1 MVAGTAGGGGSA
13 DAGDAV
19 EAVAPGSDVPV
30 GEVPAVQLLD
40 AAGHR
45 REDRTHS
52 PLVAHLSV
60 DDLRARY
67 RSMALVRRVDVEATA
82 LQRQGELALWA
93 SCSGQEAAQVGA
105 AAALSPQDHVFPS
118 YREHGL
124 AMGRGIDP
132 VALLQ
137 LYRGTTHGGWD
148 PAEHGFHLYTLVVGA
163 QVLHATGYAMGV
175 QRDGAVGTGDRARD
189 TAVLA
194 CFGDGAS
201 AQGEVSEAM
210 VWAGVFNAPVVFF
223 CQNNQWA
230 ISAPNARQM
239 RAPLPQRAE
248 GFGFPGV
255 RVDGNDVL
263 AVEAVVRA
271 ALDRARSGGG
281 PSLVEAWT
289 YRMAAHTTSD
299 DTSRY
304 RLGAEEAQWLAR
316 DPLTRLEAHLRSLGD
331 ADPFLAD
338 VAAEADALGERV
350 RAGVRALVDPDPT
363 SMFDHVYAEPHPLVE
378 EERAWL
384 DEWLSA
390 AGGPAPAPVHAVV
403 PSGVGEQR

>member
-1 MVAGTAGGGGSA
+1 MVAGTADVTASDIGS
-13 DAGDAV
+13 G
-19 EAVAPGSDVPV
+19 VPM
-30 GEVPAVQLLD
+30 VQLLTP
-40 AAGHR
+40 AGER
-45 REDRTHS
+45 LDDPTYG
-52 PLVAHLSV
+52 PLVAHLTD
-60 DDLRARY
+60 DDLRDRY
-67 RSMALVRRVDVEATA
+67 RQMSLVRRVDVEATA

-93 SCSGQEAAQVGA
+93 SCSGQEGAQVGA
-105 AAALSPQDHVFPS
+105 AAALAPHDHVFPS

-124 AMGRGIDP
+124 AMGRGLDP
-132 VALLQ
+132 VALMQ
-137 LYRGTTHGGWD
+137 LYRGTAHGGWD
-148 PAEHGFHLYTLVVGA
+148 PASNGFHLYTLVVGA

-175 QRDGAVGTGDRARD
+175 QRDGAVATGDPARD

-210 VWAGVFNAPVVFF
+210 VWAGVFDAPVVFF

-230 ISAPNARQM
+230 ISEPNARQM

-255 RVDGNDVL
+255 RVDGNDVI

-271 ALDRARSGGG
+271 ATQRARSGGG
-281 PSLVEAWT
+281 PMLVEAWT

-299 DTSRY
+299 DTTRY
-304 RLGAEEAQWLAR
+304 RLSEEEARWLAR
-316 DPLTRLEAHLRSLGD
+316 DPLTRLEAHLRAEGTGEG
-331 ADPFLAD
+331 FFEG
-338 VAAEADALGERV
+338 VRAEADTLGERV
-350 RAGVRALVDPDPT
+350 RRSVRELPDPDPT

-384 DEWLSA
+384 QGWVE
-390 AGGPAPAPVHAVV
+390 AGANAE
-403 PSGVGEQR
+403 EQR

>member
-1 MVAGTAGGGGSA
+1 MGPG
-13 DAGDAV
+13 AV
-19 EAVAPGSDVPV
+19 SSTEAPM
-30 GEVPAVQLLD
+30 VQLLTPRGERVTTGD
-40 AAGHR
+40 DDGAYAGR
-45 REDRTHS
+45 
-52 PLVAHLSV
+52 VAHLGI
-60 DDLRARY
+60 DDLRDRY
-67 RSMALVRRVDVEATA
+67 RRMALVRRVDVEATA

-105 AAALSPQDHVFPS
+105 AAALARQDHVFPS
-118 YREHGL
+118 YREHGI
-124 AMGRGIDP
+124 AIGRGLDP

-148 PAEHGFHLYTLVVGA
+148 PAESGFHLYTLVIGA
-163 QVLHATGYAMGV
+163 QTLHATGYAMGV
-175 QRDGAVGTGDRARD
+175 QRDGAVGTGDPGRD

-194 CFGDGAS
+194 CFGDGAT

-230 ISAPNARQM
+230 ISEPNERQM
-239 RAPLPQRAE
+239 RAPLAQRAA

-263 AVEAVVRA
+263 AVEAVVGA
-271 ALDRARSGGG
+271 AADRARSGEG
-281 PSLVEAWT
+281 PVLVEAWT

-304 RLGAEEAQWLAR
+304 RDRAEEQHWRER
-316 DPLTRLEAHLRSLGD
+316 DPLARLEAHLGAAADDGD
-331 ADPFLAD
+331 HAAFLAD
-338 VAAEADALGERV
+338 VTAEADALAERV
-350 RAGVRALVDPDPT
+350 RRGVRALADPEPT
-363 SMFDHVYAEPHPLVE
+363 SMFDHVYADPHPLVE

-384 DEWLSA
+384 SDWLA
-390 AGGPAPAPVHAVV
+390 AGEG
-403 PSGVGEQR
+403 R

>member
-1 MVAGTAGGGGSA
+1 MVPDGSTGTDGT
-13 DAGDAV
+13 
-19 EAVAPGSDVPV
+19 PM
-30 GEVPAVQLLD
+30 VQLLTPAGERPEVAPD
-40 AAGHR
+40 GPAAPYA
-45 REDRTHS
+45 
-52 PLVAHLSV
+52 PLVAHLGD
-60 DDLRARY
+60 DDLRDRH
-67 RSMALVRRVDVEATA
+67 RRMSLVRRFDVEATA

-105 AAALSPQDHVFPS
+105 AAALAAQDHVFPS
-118 YREHGL
+118 YREHGIAL
-124 AMGRGIDP
+124 GRGIDP

-137 LYRGTTHGGWD
+137 LYRGTSHGGWD
-148 PAEHGFHLYTLVVGA
+148 PAETGFHLYTLVIGA
-163 QVLHATGYAMGV
+163 QTLHATGYAMGV
-175 QRDGAVGTGDRARD
+175 QRDGAVGTGDPGRD

-210 VWAGVFNAPVVFF
+210 VWAGVFSAPVVFF

-230 ISAPNARQM
+230 ISEPNERQM
-239 RAPLPQRAE
+239 RAPLPRRAE

-271 ALDRARSGGG
+271 AGDRARAGEG
-281 PSLVEAWT
+281 PMLVEAWT

-299 DTSRY
+299 DTTRY
-304 RLGAEEAQWLAR
+304 RERGEEAHWRER
-316 DPLTRLEAHLRSLGD
+316 DPITRLEAHLRGASEGVD
-331 ADPFLAD
+331 AFLAD

-350 RAGVRALVDPDPT
+350 RRGVRALADPAPT
-363 SMFDHVYAEPHPLVE
+363 SMFDHVYADPHPLVE

-384 DEWLSA
+384 GEWVA
-390 AGGPAPAPVHAVV
+390 AGEG
-403 PSGVGEQR
+403 R

>member
-1 MVAGTAGGGGSA
+1 MGP
-13 DAGDAV
+13 
-19 EAVAPGSDVPV
+19 EAVGSTAAPM
-30 GEVPAVQLLD
+30 VQLLTP
-40 AAGHR
+40 AGER
-45 REDRTHS
+45 VTSGDDGGYAERVE
-52 PLVAHLSV
+52 HLGL
-60 DDLRARY
+60 DDLRDRY
-67 RSMALVRRVDVEATA
+67 RRMALVRRVDVEATA

-105 AAALSPQDHVFPS
+105 AAALARQDHVFPS
-118 YREHGL
+118 YREHGI
-124 AMGRGIDP
+124 AIGRGLDP

-148 PAEHGFHLYTLVVGA
+148 PAASGFHLYTLVIGA
-163 QVLHATGYAMGV
+163 QTLHATGYAMGV
-175 QRDGAVGTGDRARD
+175 QRDGAVGTGDPARD

-194 CFGDGAS
+194 CFGDGAT

-230 ISAPNARQM
+230 ISEPNERQM
-239 RAPLPQRAE
+239 RAPLARRAE

-263 AVEAVVRA
+263 AVEAVVGA
-271 ALDRARSGGG
+271 AADRARAGEG
-281 PSLVEAWT
+281 PMLVEAWT

-304 RLGAEEAQWLAR
+304 RDRGEEQHWRER
-316 DPLTRLEAHLRSLGD
+316 DPLDRLEAHLRATGD
-331 ADPFLAD
+331 DDDHAAFLAD
-338 VAAEADALGERV
+338 VTAEADAVAERV
-350 RAGVRALVDPDPT
+350 RRGVRALPDPEPT
-363 SMFDHVYAEPHPLVE
+363 SMFDHVYADPHPLVE

-384 DEWLSA
+384 ADWVA
-390 AGGPAPAPVHAVV
+390 AG
-403 PSGVGEQR
+403 EER

>member
-1 MVAGTAGGGGSA
+1 MVPDDTGTSQGTPAGGT
-13 DAGDAV
+13 
-19 EAVAPGSDVPV
+19 PM
-30 GEVPAVQLLD
+30 VQLLSPAGERVDD
-40 AAGHR
+40 ATYA
-45 REDRTHS
+45 
-52 PLVAHLSV
+52 PLVAHLGP
-60 DDLRARY
+60 DDLRDRY
-67 RSMALVRRVDVEATA
+67 RRMTLVRRVDVEATA

-105 AAALSPQDHVFPS
+105 AAALARQDHVFPS
-118 YREHGL
+118 YREHGI
-124 AMGRGIDP
+124 AIGRGLDP

-148 PAEHGFHLYTLVVGA
+148 PADTGFHLYTLVIGA
-163 QVLHATGYAMGV
+163 QTLHATGYAMGV
-175 QRDGAVGTGDRARD
+175 QRDGAVGTGDPARD

-230 ISAPNARQM
+230 ISEPNERQM

-271 ALDRARSGGG
+271 AADRARSGEG
-281 PSLVEAWT
+281 PMLVEAWT

-299 DTSRY
+299 DTTRY
-304 RLGAEEAQWLAR
+304 RDRAEEQYWRER
-316 DPLTRLEAHLRSLGD
+316 DPIARLEAHLRAAGD
-331 ADPFLAD
+331 GVDALVAD

-350 RAGVRALVDPDPT
+350 RRGVRELVDPEPT
-363 SMFDHVYAEPHPLVE
+363 SMFDHVYADPHPLVE

-384 DEWLSA
+384 GEWVA
-390 AGGPAPAPVHAVV
+390 AGEA
-403 PSGVGEQR
+403 R

>member
-1 MVAGTAGGGGSA
+1 MVAGTARGVDDA
-13 DAGDAV
+13 DDAADGAASSTA
-19 EAVAPGSDVPV
+19 AVPGASTVSSTDDVPL
-30 GEVPAVQLLD
+30 VQLLD
-40 AAGHR
+40 PAGHR
-45 REDRTHS
+45 RDDAVYG
-52 PLVAHLSV
+52 PLVAHLTE

-105 AAALSPQDHVFPS
+105 AAALAPHDHVFPS

-175 QRDGAVGTGDRARD
+175 QRDGAVGTGDPARD

-210 VWAGVFNAPVVFF
+210 VWAGVFDAPVVFF

-230 ISAPNARQM
+230 ISAPSTRQM
-239 RAPLPQRAE
+239 RAPLPRRAE

-271 ALDRARSGGG
+271 AADRARSGGG
-281 PSLVEAWT
+281 PVLVEAWT

-304 RLGAEEAQWLAR
+304 RLDAEEAEWLAR

-331 ADPFLAD
+331 ADAFLAE
-338 VAAEADALGERV
+338 VSAEADALGQRV
-350 RAGVRALVDPDPT
+350 RAGVRALVDPDPR
-363 SMFDHVYAEPHPLVE
+363 SMFDHVYADPHPLVE

-384 DEWLSA
+384 DDWLSPTT
-390 AGGPAPAPVHAVV
+390 PA
-403 PSGVGEQR
+403 GEQR